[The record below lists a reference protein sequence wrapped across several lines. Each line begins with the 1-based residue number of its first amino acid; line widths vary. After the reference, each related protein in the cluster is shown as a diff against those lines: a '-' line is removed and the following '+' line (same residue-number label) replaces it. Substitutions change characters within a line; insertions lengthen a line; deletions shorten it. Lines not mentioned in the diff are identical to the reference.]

1 MEIGLIATAQLTNPA
16 LCEGKTVVVIDVLR
30 ATSVIVTALA
40 NGANKIYT
48 TEGIPEARNLLTT
61 FLPNAALLGG
71 ERAGKKIEGFDLGNS
86 PLSYTAEVVRDKNII
101 LTTTNGTLAIRNSKT
116 AKQLFAVSF
125 LNVLYAAKVLAETN
139 QPLMIVCSGTN
150 GNFSL
155 DDALCAGMLID
166 SISRFVPVQCDDLG
180 QVALAFY
187 RQEGS
192 IQEKLSDCRHVKFL
206 RSIGYEKDVEY
217 CLQPNLFEALPEYFP
232 EGYLALKQ

>member
-16 LCEGKTVVVIDVLR
+16 LCEGKRVAVIDVLR

-40 NGANKIYT
+40 NGAGKIFV
-48 TEGIPEARNLLTT
+48 TESIPEARNLFST
-61 FLPNAALLGG
+61 FLSNSALLGG

-86 PLSYTAEVVRDKNII
+86 PLSYTVEVVRNKNIV
-101 LTTTNGTLAIRNSKT
+101 LTTTNGTLAIRNSRT
-116 AKQLFAVSF
+116 AKRLFAVSF
-125 LNVLYAAKVLAETN
+125 LNVFYAAKVLADANE
-139 QPLMIVCSGTN
+139 PLLIVCSGTN

-180 QVALAFY
+180 QMALAFY

-192 IQEKLSDCRHVKFL
+192 IQEKLSDCKHLKYL

-217 CLQPNLFEALPEYFP
+217 CLQPNIFEALPEYLP
-232 EGYLALKQ
+232 EGFLVLNP